1 MNGSQFHLLTTRRFL
16 PVFLVQVLGALN
28 DNLFKNAL
36 LILMVYQLGSDGAFD
51 GKVMASAAAAL
62 FILPFVVFSALGGQL
77 ADKMDKAALIRW
89 TKGAEV
95 LAMGLGA
102 YGLVSGNVAVMM
114 GVLFLMG
121 TQSAFFGPVKYSIL
135 PDHLAHNEL
144 IGGNSLIE
152 AGTFLAILA
161 GTIAGGLIILADNG
175 TYWISGATVGIAVI
189 GYAGSFLVPSAP
201 SRTPDLRINP
211 NLLRE
216 TANIIGHVRKSR
228 AIKLSI
234 LGISWFWLLGATF
247 LSQFPAFAQSV
258 VGGDQSVVTLFL
270 ILFTIGIAVGSLAC
284 NKLLKGE
291 VTAKYVPFGAVGMTL
306 FILDLYF
313 ACHDR
318 AFAGGELIGAAAFLS
333 APENWRILGD
343 LFAISIFGGLFIVPL
358 YAILQTRSDATHRS
372 RTIAANNIVNAF
384 FIVTGALVATAFLA
398 MGWSLPDIILI
409 LAISN
414 GIVAVYVFGL
424 LPDEM
429 VKLVLKAILKI
440 CYRIEVAGRKNYREA
455 GPRAVV
461 VVNHVSFLDAVLL
474 AVYLP
479 VKPMFAINTHIA
491 QAWWVKPF
499 LALID
504 AFPMDPTN
512 PMATKGLIK
521 AVQEDRHCVIFP
533 EGRITVTGALM
544 KVYEGPGMIADKAD
558 AMIVPVRIDGAQ
570 YTPFSRLRGKIRLR
584 WFPKITITFLK
595 PRRFEISADI
605 KGRERRRMAG
615 VKLYDLMS
623 EMIFETTDR
632 NQTLYA
638 AMLEAKSIHGGG
650 QHVAEDIERNP
661 MNYSRLVLGSTVLG
675 RKLCRFTR
683 KAENVGVM
691 LPNSLGAVTTFF
703 ALQAYG
709 RVPAMLNFSTGSKNM
724 VAAVETAGIKTI
736 LTSRRFVDA
745 AKLEETLEALA
756 EKAAIVYLEDIR
768 RKVGALSKL
777 SALLTRPFAGLLHAR
792 QRIRP
797 HDPAV
802 ILFTSGSEGTPKGV
816 VLSHG
821 NLLANRNQLAARVD
835 FNPTDIVFNA
845 LPMFHSFGL
854 TGGTLLPIL
863 SGIKTFLYPSPLH
876 YRIVP
881 PLAYDTN
888 ATILFGTDTFLS
900 GYARVAHP
908 YDFYAVRYVFAGAER
923 VKDETRRVWMDKFG
937 LRILEGYGATETA
950 PVIAVNTPMHFQAGS
965 VGRAVPGL
973 TCTLEKVPGIDEGG
987 KLIVSGPNVMLG
999 YLRHE
1004 NPGVLEPVE
1013 DQRYDTGDIVTID
1026 AHGFITIRG
1035 RAKRFAK
1042 IAGEMVSLSA
1052 VEGHAAAIW
1061 PDHHHA
1067 VVSIPDARKG
1077 EQLVLVTDNPDAER
1091 KSLLDHAKK
1100 EGISELMVPKDIRTV
1115 ATVPLLG
1122 TGKIDYTGV
1131 KEIAEGTVD

>member
-1 MNGSQFHLLTTRRFL
+1 MLATRRFL
-16 PVFLVQVLGALN
+16 PVFCVQVLGALN

-36 LILMVYQLGSDGAFD
+36 LILMVYRLGNDLGFD
-51 GKVMASAAAAL
+51 GKVLASAAAAL

-77 ADKMDKAALIRW
+77 ADKMDKATLICW

-95 LAMGLGA
+95 LAMVVGA
-102 YGLVSGNVAVMM
+102 YGLVTGNVAVML

-135 PDHLAHNEL
+135 PDHLAENEL
-144 IGGNSLIE
+144 IGANSLIE
-152 AGTFLAILA
+152 AGTFLAILI

-175 TYWISGATVGIAVI
+175 PYWISGATVGVAAI
-189 GYAGSFLVPSAP
+189 GFAGSFLVPTAP
-201 SRTPDLRINP
+201 SRTPDLRIDP

-216 TANIIGHVRKSR
+216 TANIIGHVRQSR

-247 LSQFPAFAQSV
+247 ISQFPAFAQSV
-258 VGGDQSVVTLFL
+258 IGGDQSVVTLFL

-318 AFAGGELIGAAAFLS
+318 VFAGGDLISAGAFLS

-343 LFAISIFGGLFIVPL
+343 LFAVSIFGGLFIVPL
-358 YAILQTRSDATHRS
+358 YAILQTRSEAAHRS
-372 RTIAANNIVNAF
+372 RTIAANNIVNAL
-384 FIVTGALVATAFLA
+384 FIVTGALIATALLA
-398 MGWSLPDIILI
+398 VGTSLPGIILV

-414 GIVAVYVFGL
+414 AIVTVYVFGL

-429 VKLVLKAILKI
+429 VKVVLKTILKI
-440 CYRIEVAGRKNYREA
+440 CYRIEVTGRENYREA
-455 GPRAVV
+455 GPRAVI

-504 AFPMDPTN
+504 AYPMDSTN

-595 PRRFEISADI
+595 PRRFEIAEDI

-632 NQTLYA
+632 SQTLYA
-638 AMLEAKSIHGGG
+638 AMLEAKGVHGGG
-650 QHVAEDIERNP
+650 QPVAEDIERKP
-661 MNYSRLVLGSTVLG
+661 MSYARLILGSTVLG
-675 RKLCRFTR
+675 RKLCRFTK

-709 RVPAMLNFSTGSKNM
+709 RVPAKLNFSTGSKNM
-724 VAAVETAGIKTI
+724 VAAIETAGIQTV
-736 LTSRRFVDA
+736 LTSRRFIEA
-745 AKLEETLEALA
+745 AKLEETVGALA
-756 EKAAIVYLEDIR
+756 EKASIVYLEDIR
-768 RKVGALSKL
+768 GKVGMVSKL
-777 SALLTRPFAGLLHAR
+777 AALMTRPFAGLLHAR

-797 HDPAV
+797 GDPAV

-816 VLSHG
+816 VLSHE

-900 GYARVAHP
+900 GYARVGHP

-923 VKDETRRVWMDKFG
+923 VKEETRRVWMDKFG

-965 VGRAVPGL
+965 VGRPVPGL
-973 TCTLEKVPGIDEGG
+973 ACTLEKVPGIEEGG

-1052 VEGHAAAIW
+1052 VENHAATIW
-1061 PDHHHA
+1061 PDYNHA

-1077 EQLVLVTDNPDAER
+1077 EQLVLVTDNPDADR
-1091 KSLLDHAKK
+1091 QSLLDHAKK

-1115 ATVPLLG
+1115 ASVPLLG

-1131 KEIAEGTVD
+1131 KEIAEGSSG

>member
-1 MNGSQFHLLTTRRFL
+1 MNKTPFDLLRTRRFL
-16 PVFLVQVLGALN
+16 PVFLVQTLGALN

-36 LILMVYQLGSDGAFD
+36 LILMVYRLGSDTSMD
-51 GKVMASAAAAL
+51 GRVMASAAAGL
-62 FILPFVVFSALGGQL
+62 FILPFVIFSALGGQL
-77 ADKMDKAALIRW
+77 ADKMDKAKLIRW

-95 LAMGLGA
+95 LAMALGA
-102 YGLVSGNVAVMM
+102 FALITGNIAAMM
-114 GVLFLMG
+114 GVLFVMG

-135 PDHLAHNEL
+135 PDHLAENEL
-144 IGGNSLIE
+144 VGANSLIE

-161 GTIAGGLIILADNG
+161 GTIAGGLIILAGNG
-175 TYWISGATVGIAVI
+175 QYWVAGICVTVAAI
-189 GYAGSFLVPSAP
+189 GYLGSFFVPAAP
-201 SRTPDLRINP
+201 SRRPDLRIDP

-216 TANIIGHVRKSR
+216 TISIISHIRRSR
-228 AIKLSI
+228 TIKLSI

-247 LSQFPAFAQSV
+247 ISQFPAFAQSV
-258 VGGDQSVVTLFL
+258 IGGDQSVVTLFL
-270 ILFTIGIAVGSLAC
+270 VLFTIGIAIGSLFC

-306 FILDLYF
+306 FILDLYL

-318 AFAGGELIGAAAFLS
+318 AFAGGDLIGVAAFLS
-333 APENWRILGD
+333 APENWRIMGD
-343 LFAISIFGGLFIVPL
+343 LVAISVFGGLFIVPL
-358 YAILQTRSDATHRS
+358 YTMLQTRGEAEHRS
-372 RTIAANNIVNAF
+372 RTIAANNIINAL
-384 FIVTGALVATAFLA
+384 FIVVGALIATALLA
-398 MGWSLPDIILI
+398 AGLKLPDIILA
-409 LAISN
+409 LALSN
-414 GIVAVYVFGL
+414 AVVTVYVFGL

-429 VKLVLKAILKI
+429 VKAVLKTVLKL
-440 CYRIEVAGRKNYREA
+440 CYRIEVTGREHYRQA
-455 GPRAVV
+455 GPRAVI

-499 LALID
+499 LAMVD

-595 PRRFEISADI
+595 PRRFEVPEDI

-632 NQTLYA
+632 RQTLYA

-650 QHVAEDIERNP
+650 QAVAEDIARKP
-661 MNYSRLVLGSTVLG
+661 MSYARLVLGSTALG
-675 RKLCRFTR
+675 RKLCRITT

-691 LPNSLGAVTTFF
+691 LPNSLAAVTTFF

-724 VAAVETAGIKTI
+724 VAAIETAEVKTV
-736 LTSRRFVDA
+736 LTSRRFVEA
-745 AKLEETLEALA
+745 AKLEETVDALA
-756 EKAAIVYLEDIR
+756 EKASVVYLEDIAR
-768 RKVGALSKL
+768 RIGPLSKL
-777 SALLTRPFAGLLHAR
+777 AAFFARPFAGVRHAR
-792 QRIRP
+792 LRIRP
-797 HDPAV
+797 DAPAV

-816 VLSHG
+816 VLSHE
-821 NLLANRNQLAARVD
+821 NLLANRNQLAARID

-881 PLAYDTN
+881 PMAYDTN

-900 GYARVAHP
+900 GYARVGHP
-908 YDFYAVRYVFAGAER
+908 YDFYSVRYVFAGAER
-923 VKDETRRVWMDKFG
+923 VKDETRRIWMDKFG

-973 TCTLEKVPGIDEGG
+973 SCTLETVPGIDEGG
-987 KLIVSGPNVMLG
+987 KLIVTGPNVMLG
-999 YLRHE
+999 YLRHD

-1026 AHGFITIRG
+1026 RHGFIIIRG

-1052 VEGHAAAIW
+1052 VEANASATW
-1061 PDHHHA
+1061 PDFNHA

-1077 EQLVLVTDNPDAER
+1077 EQLVLVTDNPDADR
-1091 KSLLDHAKK
+1091 QTLSDHARK
-1100 EGISELMVPKDIRTV
+1100 EGISELMVPKDIRTIDRL
-1115 ATVPLLG
+1115 PLLG
-1122 TGKIDYTGV
+1122 TGKTDYAAV
-1131 KEIAEGTVD
+1131 KEIAERSED

>member
-1 MNGSQFHLLTTRRFL
+1 MNKTPFDLLRTRRFL
-16 PVFLVQVLGALN
+16 PVFLVQTLGALN

-36 LILMVYQLGSDGAFD
+36 LILMVYRLGSDTSMD
-51 GKVMASAAAAL
+51 GRVMASAAAGL
-62 FILPFVVFSALGGQL
+62 FILPFVIFSALGGQL
-77 ADKMDKAALIRW
+77 ADKMDKAKLIRW

-95 LAMGLGA
+95 LAMAMGA
-102 YGLVSGNVAVMM
+102 FALITGNITAMM
-114 GVLFLMG
+114 GVLFVMG

-135 PDHLAHNEL
+135 PDHLAENEL
-144 IGGNSLIE
+144 VGANSLIE

-161 GTIAGGLIILADNG
+161 GTIAGGLIILAGNG
-175 TYWISGATVGIAVI
+175 AYWVAGICVTVAAI
-189 GYAGSFLVPSAP
+189 GYLGSFFVPAAP
-201 SRTPDLRINP
+201 SRRPDLRIDP

-216 TANIIGHVRKSR
+216 TISIISHIRRSR
-228 AIKLSI
+228 TIKLSI

-247 LSQFPAFAQSV
+247 ISQFPAFAQSV
-258 VGGDQSVVTLFL
+258 IGGDQSVVTLFL
-270 ILFTIGIAVGSLAC
+270 VLFTIGIAVGSLFC

-306 FILDLYF
+306 FILDLYL

-318 AFAGGELIGAAAFLS
+318 AFAGGDLIGVAAFLS
-333 APENWRILGD
+333 APENWRITGD
-343 LFAISIFGGLFIVPL
+343 LVAISVFGGLFIVPL
-358 YAILQTRSDATHRS
+358 YTMLQTRSEAEHRS
-372 RTIAANNIVNAF
+372 RTIAANNIINAL
-384 FIVTGALVATAFLA
+384 FIVVGALIATALLA
-398 MGWSLPDIILI
+398 AGLKLPDIILA
-409 LAISN
+409 LALSN
-414 GIVAVYVFGL
+414 AVVTVYVFGL

-429 VKLVLKAILKI
+429 VKAVLKTVLKL
-440 CYRIEVAGRKNYREA
+440 CYRIEVTGREHYRQA
-455 GPRAVV
+455 GPRAVI

-499 LALID
+499 LAMVD
-504 AFPMDPTN
+504 AFPMDLTN

-570 YTPFSRLRGKIRLR
+570 YTPFSQLRGKIRLR

-595 PRRFEISADI
+595 PRRFEVPEDI

-632 NQTLYA
+632 RQTLYA

-650 QHVAEDIERNP
+650 QAVAEDIARKP
-661 MNYSRLVLGSTVLG
+661 MSYSRLILGSTALG
-675 RKLCRFTR
+675 RKLCRITT

-691 LPNSLGAVTTFF
+691 LPNSLAAVTTFF

-724 VAAVETAGIKTI
+724 VAAIETAEVKTV
-736 LTSRRFVDA
+736 LTSRRFVEA
-745 AKLEETLEALA
+745 AKLEETVDALA
-756 EKAAIVYLEDIR
+756 EKASVVYLEDIA
-768 RKVGALSKL
+768 RKIGPLSKL
-777 SALLTRPFAGLLHAR
+777 AAFFARPFAGVRHAR
-792 QRIRP
+792 LRIRP
-797 HDPAV
+797 DAPAV

-816 VLSHG
+816 VLSHE
-821 NLLANRNQLAARVD
+821 NLLANRNQLAARID

-881 PLAYDTN
+881 PMAYDTN

-900 GYARVAHP
+900 GYARVGHP
-908 YDFYAVRYVFAGAER
+908 YDFYSVRYVFAGAER
-923 VKDETRRVWMDKFG
+923 VKDETRRIWMDKFG

-973 TCTLEKVPGIDEGG
+973 SCTLETVPGIDEGG
-987 KLIVSGPNVMLG
+987 KLIVTGPNVMLG
-999 YLRHE
+999 YLRHD

-1026 AHGFITIRG
+1026 RHGFITIRG

-1052 VEGHAAAIW
+1052 VEANANAVW
-1061 PDHHHA
+1061 PDFNHA

-1077 EQLVLVTDNPDAER
+1077 EQLVLVTDNPDADR
-1091 KSLLDHAKK
+1091 QTLSDHARK
-1100 EGISELMVPKDIRTV
+1100 EGISELMVPKDIRTIDRL
-1115 ATVPLLG
+1115 PLLG
-1122 TGKIDYTGV
+1122 TGKTDYAAV
-1131 KEIAEGTVD
+1131 KEIAERSED

>member
-1 MNGSQFHLLTTRRFL
+1 MNASQFHLLTTRRFL

-36 LILMVYQLGSDGAFD
+36 LILMVYRLGSDGPFD

-77 ADKMDKAALIRW
+77 ADKMNKAALIRW

-95 LAMGLGA
+95 FAMGLGA
-102 YGLVSGNVAVMM
+102 YGLVSGNIAVMM

-135 PDHLAHNEL
+135 PDHLAENEL

-228 AIKLSI
+228 TIKLSI

-291 VTAKYVPFGAVGMTL
+291 VTAKYVPFGAVGMTV
-306 FILDLYF
+306 FILDLFF
-313 ACHDR
+313 ACNGR
-318 AFAGGELIGAAAFLS
+318 AFAGGDLIGAAAFLS

-358 YAILQTRSDATHRS
+358 YAILQTRSEAAHRS

-384 FIVTGALVATAFLA
+384 FIVIGALVATTFLA
-398 MGWSLPDIILI
+398 MGLDLPDIILI

-429 VKLVLKAILKI
+429 VKLVLKTILKI
-440 CYRIEVAGRKNYREA
+440 CYRIEVTGRENYKEA

-491 QAWWVKPF
+491 RAWWVKPF

-584 WFPKITITFLK
+584 WFPKVTITFLK

-623 EMIFETTDR
+623 EMIFQTTDR
-632 NQTLYA
+632 SQTLYA
-638 AMLEAKSIHGGG
+638 AMLEAKSIHGGS
-650 QHVAEDIERNP
+650 QYVAEDIERNP
-661 MNYSRLVLGSTVLG
+661 MSYSRLVLGSTVLG
-675 RKLCRFTR
+675 RKLSRFTR

-724 VAAVETAGIKTI
+724 VAAVETADIETV
-736 LTSRRFVDA
+736 LTSRRFVEA
-745 AKLEETLEALA
+745 AKLEDTVGALA
-756 EKAAIVYLEDIR
+756 EKATIVYLEDIR
-768 RKVGALSKL
+768 RKVGTLNKL

-816 VLSHG
+816 VLSHE

-973 TCTLEKVPGIDEGG
+973 ACTLEDVPGIDEGG
-987 KLIVSGPNVMLG
+987 RLIVSGPNVMLG

-1026 AHGFITIRG
+1026 GHGFITIRG

-1052 VEGHAAAIW
+1052 VEGHTAATW
-1061 PDHHHA
+1061 PDYNHA

-1091 KSLLDHAKK
+1091 QALLDHAKK

-1115 ATVPLLG
+1115 AAVPLLG
-1122 TGKIDYTGV
+1122 TGKIDYTAV
-1131 KEIAEGTVD
+1131 KEIAEGTG

>member
-1 MNGSQFHLLTTRRFL
+1 MSKTQFHLLGTRRFL
-16 PVFLVQVLGALN
+16 PVFLVQILGALN

-36 LILMVYQLGSDGAFD
+36 LILLVYQIGANGTVD
-51 GKVMASAAAAL
+51 GKVLASAAAGL
-62 FILPFVVFSALGGQL
+62 FILPFVIFSALGGQL
-77 ADKMDKAALIRW
+77 ADKMDKARLIRW
-89 TKGAEV
+89 TKGAEI

-102 YGLVSGNVAVMM
+102 FGLVTGSVPVMM
-114 GVLFLMG
+114 SVLFLMG
-121 TQSAFFGPVKYSIL
+121 AQSAFFGPVKYSIL
-135 PDHLAHNEL
+135 PDHLAESEL
-144 IGGNSLIE
+144 IGANSLVE

-161 GTIAGGLIILADNG
+161 GTIAGGLIILTGKGAEL
-175 TYWISGATVGIAVI
+175 IAGATVGIALL
-189 GYAGSFLVPSAP
+189 GFAGSFFIPPAP
-201 SRTPDLRINP
+201 SKTPDLKIDP

-216 TANIIGHVRKSR
+216 TANIIGHIRKSR

-258 VGGDQSVVTLFL
+258 IGGDQSVVTLFL
-270 ILFTIGIAVGSLAC
+270 ILFTIGIAAGSLFC

-291 VTAKYVPFGAVGMTL
+291 VTAKFVPFGAIGMTA

-313 ACHDR
+313 ASRGHASVGAD
-318 AFAGGELIGAAAFLS
+318 LIGATEFLA

-343 LFAISIFGGLFIVPL
+343 LFAIAVFGGLFIVPL
-358 YAILQTRSDATHRS
+358 YAILQTRGEAEHRS
-372 RTIAANNIVNAF
+372 RTIAANNIINAA
-384 FIVTGALVATAFLA
+384 FIVVGAVVATALLA
-398 MGWSLPDIILI
+398 VGLDLPDLI
-409 LAISN
+409 LFMAFSN
-414 GIVAVYVFGL
+414 GVIAVYVFGL

-429 VKLVLKAILKI
+429 VKTVLKTVLKLF
-440 CYRIEVAGRKNYREA
+440 YRVEVTGREHYQQAGK
-455 GPRAVV
+455 RAVV
-461 VVNHVSFLDAVLL
+461 VVNHVSFLDAVLM

-504 AFPMDPTN
+504 AYPMDPTN

-521 AVQEDRHCVIFP
+521 AVQQDRHCVIFP

-584 WFPKITITFLK
+584 WFPKITITFLP
-595 PRRFEISADI
+595 PRRFEIPEDI

-615 VKLYDLMS
+615 VKLYDVMS

-632 NQTLYA
+632 KQTLYA
-638 AMLEAKSIHGGG
+638 AMLEAKGIHGGS
-650 QHVAEDIERNP
+650 QPVAEDIERKP
-661 MNYSRLVLGSTVLG
+661 MSYARLTLGSTVLG
-675 RKLCRFTR
+675 RKLSHITKR
-683 KAENVGVM
+683 AENVGVM

-709 RVPAMLNFSTGSKNM
+709 RVPAMLNFSTGTKNM
-724 VAAVETAGIKTI
+724 LAAIETADINTV
-736 LTSRRFVDA
+736 LTSRRFVEA
-745 AKLEETLEALA
+745 AKLQETVDALA
-756 EKAAIVYLEDIR
+756 EKAQIVYLEDIR
-768 RKVGALSKL
+768 RKIGFFDKL
-777 SALLTRPFAGLLHAR
+777 AGWLARPFAGALHAR
-792 QRIRP
+792 RRISP
-797 HDPAV
+797 DAPAV

-816 VLSHG
+816 VLSHK
-821 NLLANRNQLAARVD
+821 NLLANRNQLAARID

-900 GYARVAHP
+900 GYARVGHP

-923 VKDETRRVWMDKFG
+923 VKDETRRAWMDKFG

-950 PVIAVNTPMHFQAGS
+950 PVIAVNTPMHFQSGS

-973 TCTLEKVPGIDEGG
+973 SCTLEDVPGIDEGG
-987 KLIVSGPNVMLG
+987 KLIVTGPNVMLG

-1026 AHGFITIRG
+1026 DFGFITIRG

-1052 VEGHAAAIW
+1052 VESHAAAIW
-1061 PDHHHA
+1061 PDFNHA

-1077 EQLVLVTDNPDAER
+1077 EQLVLVTDNPTADRQA
-1091 KSLLDHAKK
+1091 LLDFAKK
-1100 EGISELMVPKDIRTV
+1100 EGISELMVPKDIRPV
-1115 ATVPLLG
+1115 GAVPLLG
-1122 TGKIDYTGV
+1122 TGKTDYTAV
-1131 KEIAEGTVD
+1131 KEIAEEGAG

>member
-1 MNGSQFHLLTTRRFL
+1 MNDSQFHLLTTRRFL

-36 LILMVYQLGSDGAFD
+36 LILMVYRLGSDGALD

-89 TKGAEV
+89 TKAAEV

-102 YGLVSGNVAVMM
+102 FGLVTGNVAVMM

-135 PDHLAHNEL
+135 PDHLAENEL

-152 AGTFLAILA
+152 AGTFLAILV

-175 TYWISGATVGIAVI
+175 TYWISGATVGIAMI
-189 GYAGSFLVPSAP
+189 GFAGSFLVPTAP
-201 SRTPDLRINP
+201 SRTPDLRIDP

-216 TANIIGHVRKSR
+216 TVNIIGHVRKSR

-258 VGGDQSVVTLFL
+258 FGGDQSVVTLFL
-270 ILFTIGIAVGSLAC
+270 VLFTIGIAVGSLAC

-291 VTAKYVPFGAVGMTL
+291 VTAKYVPLGAVGMTL

-318 AFAGGELIGAAAFLS
+318 AFAGGDLIGATAFLS

-343 LFAISIFGGLFIVPL
+343 LFAIAIFGGLFIVPL
-358 YAILQTRSDATHRS
+358 YAILQTRSDAAHRS
-372 RTIAANNIVNAF
+372 RTIAANNIVNAL
-384 FIVTGALVATAFLA
+384 FIVIGALAATALLA
-398 MGWSLPDIILI
+398 MGMDLPGIILI

-414 GIVAVYVFGL
+414 GIVTVYVFGL

-429 VKLVLKAILKI
+429 VKVVLKTILKI
-440 CYRIEVAGRKNYREA
+440 CYRIEVTGRENYREA
-455 GPRAVV
+455 GPRAVI

-595 PRRFEISADI
+595 PRRFEIAEDI

-623 EMIFETTDR
+623 EMIFQTTDR
-632 NQTLYA
+632 SQTLYA

-650 QHVAEDIERNP
+650 QPVAEDIERKP
-661 MNYSRLVLGSTVLG
+661 MSYSRLVLGSTILG
-675 RKLCRFTR
+675 RKLCRFTK

-724 VAAVETAGIKTI
+724 VAAVETAGIETV
-736 LTSRRFVDA
+736 LTSRRFVEA
-745 AKLEETLEALA
+745 AKLEDTVDALA
-756 EKAAIVYLEDIR
+756 EKVSIVYLEDIR

-777 SALLTRPFAGLLHAR
+777 SALLARPFAGLLHAR

-816 VLSHG
+816 VLSHE

-900 GYARVAHP
+900 GYARVGHP

-973 TCTLEKVPGIDEGG
+973 ACTLEDVPGIDEGG

-1061 PDHHHA
+1061 PDHNHA

-1077 EQLVLVTDNPDAER
+1077 EQLVLVTDNPEADR
-1091 KSLLDHAKK
+1091 QSLLDHAKK
-1100 EGISELMVPKDIRTV
+1100 DGIPELMVPKDIRTV

-1122 TGKIDYTGV
+1122 TGKIDYAGV
-1131 KEIAEGTVD
+1131 KEIAERTGD